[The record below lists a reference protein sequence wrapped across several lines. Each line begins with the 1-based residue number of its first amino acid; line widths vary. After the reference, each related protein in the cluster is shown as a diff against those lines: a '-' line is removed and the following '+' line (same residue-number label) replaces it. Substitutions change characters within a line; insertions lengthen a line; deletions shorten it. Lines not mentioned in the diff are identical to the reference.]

1 MININYTS
9 KGIKVE
15 TLDLLSVLSEDQLPL
30 TFQFVRSVNKK
41 IIWDVKLISN
51 SWAGFPDNEMIDV
64 LIIDN
69 KGNQISEY
77 KWDVLL
83 HGDLIYQKFYNY
95 FLNNKNTK
103 GIAIGTHNGEFGE
116 WVPVALQNLSEI
128 TLIEASKFQYNELV
142 NNFSKFS
149 NLKFINE
156 LVTVNGK
163 DTLFYEGGNGYTN
176 SVLKRVTEYWETDP
190 ITETPRSSL
199 KFSNLI
205 TEDISWIHL
214 DCEGIDYNLIM
225 SLEESKLTQL
235 DLILFEY
242 NNSSSK
248 ERNLINEYLIS
259 KGYQTYKERGVS
271 IAFKK

>member
-15 TLDLLSVLSEDQLPL
+15 TSDLLSVFSEDQLPL

-64 LIIDN
+64 LIKDN

-142 NNFSKFS
+142 NNFYEFP

-156 LVTVNGK
+156 LVTVDGK

-176 SVLKRVTEYWETDP
+176 SVLKRVTEYWEKDP
-190 ITETPRSSL
+190 ITESTRSSL
-199 KFSNLI
+199 NFSNLI
-205 TEDISWIHL
+205 TEDINWIHL